1 MGRDI
6 VYDENELSIA
16 TNSMVNYA
24 DFLSRCIEEYLTL
37 LDDLQS
43 KGIQDEVICSKIAD
57 LITII
62 ETYKTVIYDECQ
74 DIRTKVNKSIE
85 EIALED
91 DFRFP
96 SDITSVVD
104 ALLSMFL

>member
-1 MGRDI
+1 MGRHV
-6 VYDENELSIA
+6 VYDENELSLV

-24 DFLSRCIEEYLTL
+24 EFLSRCIEEYITL

-57 LITII
+57 LETTIKS
-62 ETYKTVIYDECQ
+62 YKTVIYDECQ

-96 SDITSVVD
+96 SDITSVVGS
-104 ALLSMFL
+104 LLSMFL